1 MPNNSPGVEILVG
14 RNAVHEALRA
24 GRRQVSRVVLAEG
37 VEQKGPI
44 QEILAHCRAVG
55 ITVVQGKRSDLDRLA
70 GSLEHQ
76 GVAAQVSPYP
86 YVDIDDMLALARER
100 SEPPFLLVLDS
111 LQDPQN
117 VGSLLRTAEVVGVHG
132 VIVPARRAVGIT
144 PAVSRAS
151 VGAVEHLSV
160 ALVSN
165 LAYTFDRLKADGL
178 WIVGVEDLPSSQD
191 YRQARLDMPLALVL
205 GSEGFGMRRLVAEK
219 CDLTVRIP
227 MRGQVGSLNVAVAGS
242 LVLYEAWHARQP
254 KDG

>member
-1 MPNNSPGVEILVG
+1 MPNTAPGIEILVG
-14 RNAVHEALRA
+14 RNAVHETLRA
-24 GRRQVSRVVLAEG
+24 GRRKVSQVVLAEG
-37 VEQKGPI
+37 VEEKDPI
-44 QEILAHCRAVG
+44 EQILALCRAAR
-55 ITVVQGKRSDLDRLA
+55 INVVRSKRAELDRLA

-86 YVDIDDMLALARER
+86 YADLEDMLALAKER
-100 SEPPFLLVLDS
+100 NEPPFLLALDS

-117 VGSLLRTAEVVGVHG
+117 VGSLLRSAEAVGVHG

-151 VGAVEHLSV
+151 VGAVEHLQV

-165 LAYTFDRLKADGL
+165 LAYTFDRLKEEGL
-178 WIVGVEDLPSSQD
+178 WIVGVEDLPTSQD
-191 YRQARLDMPLALVL
+191 YRRARLDMPLVLVL
-205 GSEGFGMRRLVAEK
+205 GSEGFGMRRLVADK

-227 MRGQVGSLNVAVAGS
+227 MRGQIGSLNVSIAGS

-254 KDG
+254 KEA